1 MERLTDHWAFICGE
15 LGDRI
20 HPHTAFEAVAI
31 RNGKSV
37 TSWR

>member
-1 MERLTDHWAFICGE
+1 LRRGERGE